1 MDQYAKE
8 DGTIQYTNVELE
20 VGVTYYYKVR
30 SFALQSGATDEYDE
44 ASRIYSEFSDVAY
57 MPAAVVMGD
66 VYSAATNKVRLNWNE
81 VGGADGYQIWR
92 QNEDGSY
99 SIVKTL
105 GDKDN
110 TLTDD
115 QGATTAYSNVGLEA
129 GKTYTYKMRA
139 FSIPTDGTKVFGA
152 YSDEITVA
160 VMPESTTVS
169 AESINANSVN
179 ISWESVSGAAGYQI
193 WMSTSSD
200 GEYQIAKG
208 INDGSTIFYTK
219 YELES
224 GSTYYFKVRAF
235 TDVDGKKTFGAY
247 SNVVSVQVK

>member
-1 MDQYAKE
+1 M
-8 DGTIQYTNVELE
+8 IRV
-20 VGVTYYYKVR
+20 
-30 SFALQSGATDEYDE
+30 LQ
-44 ASRIYSEFSDVAY
+44 
-57 MPAAVVMGD
+57 P
-66 VYSAATNKVRLNWNE
+66 
-81 VGGADGYQIWR
+81 
-92 QNEDGSY
+92 
-99 SIVKTL
+99 
-105 GDKDN
+105 
-110 TLTDD
+110 
-115 QGATTAYSNVGLEA
+115 

>member
-1 MDQYAKE
+1 
-8 DGTIQYTNVELE
+8 
-20 VGVTYYYKVR
+20 
-30 SFALQSGATDEYDE
+30 
-44 ASRIYSEFSDVAY
+44 
-57 MPAAVVMGD
+57 
-66 VYSAATNKVRLNWNE
+66 
-81 VGGADGYQIWR
+81 
-92 QNEDGSY
+92 
-99 SIVKTL
+99 
-105 GDKDN
+105 
-110 TLTDD
+110 
-115 QGATTAYSNVGLEA
+115 
-129 GKTYTYKMRA
+129 
-139 FSIPTDGTKVFGA
+139 
-152 YSDEITVA
+152 
-160 VMPESTTVS
+160 MPESTTVS